1 MKQTPNHQNNTNH
14 AKLVQKYHC
23 DIKFSHSI
31 FIWIFDIQKKM
42 SFSVIKNLD
51 LWSFQMQQRTTGL
64 GLVVRT
70 HAR

>member
-23 DIKFSHSI
+23 DINLAIASSYGSLI
-31 FIWIFDIQKKM
+31 FKKKM

-51 LWSFQMQQRTTGL
+51 LWSFQMQQSIQIWEVG
-64 GLVVRT
+64 
-70 HAR
+70 